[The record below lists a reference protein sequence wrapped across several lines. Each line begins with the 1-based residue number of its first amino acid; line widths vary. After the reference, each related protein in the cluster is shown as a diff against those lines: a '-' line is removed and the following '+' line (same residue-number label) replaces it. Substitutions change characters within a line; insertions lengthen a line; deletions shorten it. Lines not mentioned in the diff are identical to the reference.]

1 MPSAA
6 QRRKIQNEIFIK
18 NAVRGR
24 VLPPDAGDVA
34 NDTGKDRVNIYP
46 VEKQEILGFGGA
58 FTESSAYTY
67 AQLDAAGKAAA
78 MERLFGK
85 SGLRYNFCRIC
96 IGSSDFSL
104 DQYDYLAPGATNL
117 ESFSIER
124 DRRYVIPMIHDAQA
138 AAKAAGEEIV
148 FFASPWSPP
157 AFMKDT
163 GSRVKGG
170 RLLPEYR
177 EMYAE
182 YFVKFIKAYA
192 AEGIPVSAV
201 TPQNETLAPSPWD
214 SCLVSA
220 EEEAALIRALS
231 AAFAAHGLEVKIL
244 AWDHNKGRLYHRME
258 EIYREV
264 PDLVAGAA
272 FHWYSGQHFE
282 ELALMRERY
291 PGKLLIASEFC
302 NGLGRKI
309 FDTYGA
315 ELMGNLTHGVQ
326 AECEWNLMLGAAG
339 EPYHDRAF
347 GCSAPIHSDG
357 KNLTLRRSYFEMY
370 LFSHFVRR
378 GARALATSSFCEG
391 LNAAAFRNPDG
402 RLVVVVRNATGKTIP
417 YNLSVFNRLYPV
429 SVTPDTMVTYEIEE

>member
-1 MPSAA
+1 MKFLS
-6 QRRKIQNEIFIK
+6 RTLFEGGSLLR
-18 NAVRGR
+18 
-24 VLPPDAGDVA
+24 LPPDAGDVA

-192 AEGIPVSAV
+192 AEGIPISAV

-264 PDLVAGAA
+264 PDLAAGAA

-417 YNLSVFNRLYPV
+417 YYLSVFNRLYPV

>member
-1 MPSAA
+1 MKFLS
-6 QRRKIQNEIFIK
+6 RTLFEGGSLLR
-18 NAVRGR
+18 
-24 VLPPDAGDVA
+24 LPPDAGDVA

-58 FTESSAYTY
+58 FTESSAYIY

-192 AEGIPVSAV
+192 AEGIPISAV

-402 RLVVVVRNATGKTIP
+402 RLVVVVRNATDKTIP

>member
-1 MPSAA
+1 MKFLT
-6 QRRKIQNEIFIK
+6 RTLFE
-18 NAVRGR
+18 GGTLLC
-24 VLPPDAGDVA
+24 LPPDAGEQA
-34 NDTGKDRVNIYP
+34 PDTGKDRVNIYP

-104 DQYDYLAPGATNL
+104 DQYDYLAPGAANL

-192 AEGIPVSAV
+192 AEGIHISAV

-220 EEEAALIRALS
+220 KEEAALIRALS

-339 EPYHDRAF
+339 EPYHDREF

-357 KNLTLRRSYFEMY
+357 KDLTLRRSYFEMY

-378 GARALATSSFCEG
+378 GAKALATSSFRKG
-391 LNAAAFRNPDG
+391 LDAAAFRNPDG
-402 RLVVVVRNATGKTIP
+402 RLVVVVRNATEKTIP
-417 YNLSVFNRLYPV
+417 YHLSVFNRLYPV
-429 SVTPDTMVTYEIEE
+429 SITPDTMVAYEIEE

>member
-1 MPSAA
+1 MKFLS
-6 QRRKIQNEIFIK
+6 RTLFEGGSLLR
-18 NAVRGR
+18 
-24 VLPPDAGDVA
+24 LPPDAGDVA

-58 FTESSAYTY
+58 FTESSAYIY
-67 AQLDAAGKAAA
+67 AQADAAGKAAA

-85 SGLRYNFCRIC
+85 NGLRYNFCRIC

-192 AEGIPVSAV
+192 AEGIPISAV

-402 RLVVVVRNATGKTIP
+402 RLVVVVRNATDKTIP

>member
-1 MPSAA
+1 MKFLS
-6 QRRKIQNEIFIK
+6 RTLFEGGSLLR
-18 NAVRGR
+18 
-24 VLPPDAGDVA
+24 LPPDAGDVA

-192 AEGIPVSAV
+192 AEGIPISAV
-201 TPQNETLAPSPWD
+201 TPQNETLAPSLWD

-391 LNAAAFRNPDG
+391 LNAAAFRNLDG
-402 RLVVVVRNATGKTIP
+402 RLVVVVRNATGKTIS

>member
-1 MPSAA
+1 MKFLS
-6 QRRKIQNEIFIK
+6 RTLFEGGSLLR
-18 NAVRGR
+18 
-24 VLPPDAGDVA
+24 LPPDAGDVA

-85 SGLRYNFCRIC
+85 SGLHYNFCRIC

-124 DRRYVIPMIHDAQA
+124 DRRYVNPMIHDAQA

-192 AEGIPVSAV
+192 AEGIPISAV

-231 AAFAAHGLEVKIL
+231 AAFAAHGLKVKIL

-315 ELMGNLTHGVQ
+315 ELMGNLMHGVQ

-402 RLVVVVRNATGKTIP
+402 RLVVVVRNATGKTIS

>member
-1 MPSAA
+1 MKFLS
-6 QRRKIQNEIFIK
+6 RTLFEGGSLLR
-18 NAVRGR
+18 
-24 VLPPDAGDVA
+24 LPPDAGDVA

-58 FTESSAYTY
+58 FTESSAYIY
-67 AQLDAAGKAAA
+67 AQADAAGKAAA

-192 AEGIPVSAV
+192 AEGIPISAV

-291 PGKLLIASEFC
+291 PGKLLVASEFC

-402 RLVVVVRNATGKTIP
+402 RLVVVVRNATGKTIS

>member
-1 MPSAA
+1 MKFLS
-6 QRRKIQNEIFIK
+6 RTLFEGGSLLR
-18 NAVRGR
+18 
-24 VLPPDAGDVA
+24 LPPDAGDVA

-357 KNLTLRRSYFEMY
+357 KPLTLRRSYFEMY

-402 RLVVVVRNATGKTIP
+402 RLVVVVRNATGKTIS

>member
-1 MPSAA
+1 MKFLS
-6 QRRKIQNEIFIK
+6 RTLFEGGSLLR
-18 NAVRGR
+18 
-24 VLPPDAGDVA
+24 LPPDAGDVA

-124 DRRYVIPMIHDAQA
+124 ARRYVIPMIHDAQA

-402 RLVVVVRNATGKTIP
+402 RLVVVVRNATGKTIS

>member
-1 MPSAA
+1 
-6 QRRKIQNEIFIK
+6 
-18 NAVRGR
+18 
-24 VLPPDAGDVA
+24 
-34 NDTGKDRVNIYP
+34 
-46 VEKQEILGFGGA
+46 
-58 FTESSAYTY
+58 
-67 AQLDAAGKAAA
+67 
-78 MERLFGK
+78 
-85 SGLRYNFCRIC
+85 
-96 IGSSDFSL
+96 
-104 DQYDYLAPGATNL
+104 
-117 ESFSIER
+117 
-124 DRRYVIPMIHDAQA
+124 MIHDAQA

-402 RLVVVVRNATGKTIP
+402 RLVVVVRNATGKTIS

>member
-1 MPSAA
+1 MKFLS
-6 QRRKIQNEIFIK
+6 RTLFEGGSLLR
-18 NAVRGR
+18 
-24 VLPPDAGDVA
+24 LPPDAGDVA

-402 RLVVVVRNATGKTIP
+402 RLVVVVRNATDKTIP

>member
-1 MPSAA
+1 MKFLS
-6 QRRKIQNEIFIK
+6 RTLFEGGSLLR
-18 NAVRGR
+18 
-24 VLPPDAGDVA
+24 LPPDAGDVA

-192 AEGIPVSAV
+192 AEGIPISAV

-264 PDLVAGAA
+264 PDLVAGTA

-402 RLVVVVRNATGKTIP
+402 RLVVVVRNATGKTIS

>member
-1 MPSAA
+1 MKFLS
-6 QRRKIQNEIFIK
+6 RTLFEGGSLLR
-18 NAVRGR
+18 
-24 VLPPDAGDVA
+24 LPPDAGDVA

-58 FTESSAYTY
+58 FTESSAYIY
-67 AQLDAAGKAAA
+67 AQADAAGKAAA

-192 AEGIPVSAV
+192 AEGIPISAV

-402 RLVVVVRNATGKTIP
+402 RLVVVVRNATGKTIS

>member
-1 MPSAA
+1 MKFLT
-6 QRRKIQNEIFIK
+6 RTLFEGGTLLR
-18 NAVRGR
+18 
-24 VLPPDAGDVA
+24 LPPDAGEQA
-34 NDTGKDRVNIYP
+34 PDTGKDRVNIYP

-192 AEGIPVSAV
+192 AEGIHISAV

-220 EEEAALIRALS
+220 KEEAALVRALS

-326 AECEWNLMLGAAG
+326 AECEWNLMLGATG
-339 EPYHDRAF
+339 EPYHDREF

-357 KNLTLRRSYFEMY
+357 KELTLRRSYFEMY

-378 GARALATSSFCEG
+378 GAKALATSSFRKG
-391 LNAAAFRNPDG
+391 LDAAAFRNPDG
-402 RLVVVVRNATGKTIP
+402 RLVVVVRNATEKTIP
-417 YNLSVFNRLYPV
+417 YHLSVFNRLYPV
-429 SVTPDTMVTYEIEE
+429 SITPDTMVAYEIEE

>member
-1 MPSAA
+1 MKFLS
-6 QRRKIQNEIFIK
+6 RTLFEGGSLLR
-18 NAVRGR
+18 
-24 VLPPDAGDVA
+24 LPPDAGDEA

-67 AQLDAAGKAAA
+67 AQLDAAGKAVA

-192 AEGIPVSAV
+192 AEGIPISAV

-402 RLVVVVRNATGKTIP
+402 RLVVVVRNATGKTIS

>member
-1 MPSAA
+1 MKFLS
-6 QRRKIQNEIFIK
+6 RTLFEGGSLLR
-18 NAVRGR
+18 
-24 VLPPDAGDVA
+24 LPPDAGDVA

-417 YNLSVFNRLYPV
+417 YYLSVFNRLYPV

>member
-1 MPSAA
+1 MKFLS
-6 QRRKIQNEIFIK
+6 RTLFEGGSLLR
-18 NAVRGR
+18 
-24 VLPPDAGDVA
+24 LPPDAGDVA

-138 AAKAAGEEIV
+138 VAKAAGEEIV

-429 SVTPDTMVTYEIEE
+429 SVTPDTTVTYEIEV

>member
-1 MPSAA
+1 MKFLT
-6 QRRKIQNEIFIK
+6 RTLFEGGTLLR
-18 NAVRGR
+18 
-24 VLPPDAGDVA
+24 LPPDAGEQVP
-34 NDTGKDRVNIYP
+34 DTGKDRVNIYP

-58 FTESSAYTY
+58 FTESSAYIY
-67 AQLDAAGKAAA
+67 AQADAAGKAAA

-402 RLVVVVRNATGKTIP
+402 RLVVVVRNATEKTIP

-429 SVTPDTMVTYEIEE
+429 SVTPDTTVTYEIEV

>member
-1 MPSAA
+1 MKFLS
-6 QRRKIQNEIFIK
+6 RTLFEGGSLLR
-18 NAVRGR
+18 
-24 VLPPDAGDVA
+24 LPPDAGDVA

-58 FTESSAYTY
+58 FTESSAYIY

-258 EIYREV
+258 EIYHEV

-402 RLVVVVRNATGKTIP
+402 RLVVVVRNATDKTIP

>member
-1 MPSAA
+1 MKFLS
-6 QRRKIQNEIFIK
+6 RTLFEGGSLLR
-18 NAVRGR
+18 
-24 VLPPDAGDVA
+24 LPPDAGDVA

-58 FTESSAYTY
+58 FTESSAYIY

-192 AEGIPVSAV
+192 AEGIPISAV

-231 AAFAAHGLEVKIL
+231 AAFAAHGLKVKIL

-315 ELMGNLTHGVQ
+315 ELMGNLMHGVQ

-402 RLVVVVRNATGKTIP
+402 RLVVVVRNATGKTIS

>member
-1 MPSAA
+1 MKFLT
-6 QRRKIQNEIFIK
+6 RTLYEGGTLLR
-18 NAVRGR
+18 
-24 VLPPDAGDVA
+24 LPPDAGEQVPDA
-34 NDTGKDRVNIYP
+34 GRDRVNIYP
-46 VEKQEILGFGGA
+46 VERQEILGFGGA

-67 AQLDAAGKAAA
+67 AQLDPAGKAEA

-104 DQYDYLAPGATNL
+104 DQYDYLAPGATDL

-124 DRRYVIPMIHDAQA
+124 DCRYVIPMIHDAQA

-170 RLLPEYR
+170 RLLTEYR

-182 YFVKFIKAYA
+182 YFVRFIRAYE
-192 AEGIPVSAV
+192 AEGIHISVV
-201 TPQNETLAPSPWD
+201 TPQNEALAPSPWD

-220 EEEAALIRALS
+220 KEEAALIRALS

-282 ELALMRERY
+282 ELALMREQY

-309 FDTYGA
+309 FDAYGA

-326 AECEWNLMLGAAG
+326 AECEWNLMLGVAG

-347 GCSAPIHSDG
+347 GCSAPLHADG
-357 KNLTLRRSYFEMY
+357 KTLTTRRSYFEMY
-370 LFSHFVRR
+370 LFAHFVRR
-378 GARALATSSFCEG
+378 GARALATSSFREG
-391 LNAAAFRNPDG
+391 LGAAAFRNPDG
-402 RLVVVVRNATGKTIP
+402 RLVVVVRNATDATIP

-429 SVTPDTMVTYEIEE
+429 SITPDTMVTYEIEE

>member
-1 MPSAA
+1 MKFLS
-6 QRRKIQNEIFIK
+6 RTLFEGGSLLR
-18 NAVRGR
+18 
-24 VLPPDAGDVA
+24 LPPDAGDVA

-258 EIYREV
+258 EVYREV

-402 RLVVVVRNATGKTIP
+402 RLVVVVRNATDKTIP

>member
-1 MPSAA
+1 MKFLS
-6 QRRKIQNEIFIK
+6 RTLFEGGSLLR
-18 NAVRGR
+18 
-24 VLPPDAGDVA
+24 LPPDAGDVA

-192 AEGIPVSAV
+192 AEGIPISAV

-402 RLVVVVRNATGKTIP
+402 RLVVVVRNATGKTIS

>member
-1 MPSAA
+1 MKFLS
-6 QRRKIQNEIFIK
+6 RTLFEGGSLLR
-18 NAVRGR
+18 
-24 VLPPDAGDVA
+24 LPPDAGDVA

-192 AEGIPVSAV
+192 AEGIPISAV

-315 ELMGNLTHGVQ
+315 ELMGNLMHGVQ

-402 RLVVVVRNATGKTIP
+402 RLVVVVRNATGKTIS

>member
-1 MPSAA
+1 MKFLTRTILEGGSLLC
-6 QRRKIQNEIFIK
+6 F
-18 NAVRGR
+18 
-24 VLPPDAGDVA
+24 PPDAGEQVP
-34 NDTGKDRVNIYP
+34 DTGKDRVNIYP

-67 AQLDAAGKAAA
+67 AQLDAAGKQAA

-85 SGLRYNFCRIC
+85 TGLRYNFCRIC
-96 IGSSDFSL
+96 IGSSDFSV
-104 DQYDYLAPGATNL
+104 DQYDYLTPG
-117 ESFSIER
+117 EKSIDSFSIER

-138 AAKAAGEEIV
+138 AARAAGEEIV

-163 GSRVKGG
+163 GSRIKGG

-192 AEGIPVSAV
+192 AEGIRISAV

-214 SCLVSA
+214 SCLVSP

-231 AAFAAHGLEVKIL
+231 AAFAAHGLDVKIL

-282 ELALMRERY
+282 ELALIREQY
-291 PGKLLIASEFC
+291 PDKLLIASEFC

-309 FDTYGA
+309 FDSYGS
-315 ELMGNLTHGVQ
+315 ELVGNFTHGVQ
-326 AECEWNLMLGAAG
+326 AECEWNLMLGTAG
-339 EPYHDRAF
+339 EPYHDREF

-357 KNLTLRRSYFEMY
+357 KDLTLRRSYFEMY

-378 GARALATSSFCEG
+378 GAKSLAISSFRRG
-391 LNAAAFRNPDG
+391 LDAAAFRNPDG
-402 RLVVVVRNATGKTIP
+402 RLVVVVRNATDKTIP
-417 YNLSVFNRLYPV
+417 YHLSVFNRLYSV
-429 SVTPDTMVTYEIEE
+429 SITPDTMITYEIEE

>member
-1 MPSAA
+1 MKFLS
-6 QRRKIQNEIFIK
+6 RTLFEGGSLLR
-18 NAVRGR
+18 
-24 VLPPDAGDVA
+24 LPPDAGDVA

-192 AEGIPVSAV
+192 AEGIPISAV
-201 TPQNETLAPSPWD
+201 TSQNETLAPSPWD

-315 ELMGNLTHGVQ
+315 ELMGNLMHGVQ

-402 RLVVVVRNATGKTIP
+402 RLVVVVRNATGKTIS

>member
-1 MPSAA
+1 MKFLS
-6 QRRKIQNEIFIK
+6 RTLFEGGSLLR
-18 NAVRGR
+18 
-24 VLPPDAGDVA
+24 LPPDAGDVA

-258 EIYREV
+258 EVYREV

-402 RLVVVVRNATGKTIP
+402 RLVVVVRNATGKTIS